1 MRRIIVC
8 IFCFVVS
15 VMSLRGQVQREYYD
29 ADWEPCQEEEALYYR
44 QITYGADGRPEGV
57 VRDHYIGGALQFEGR
72 LLSVSP

>member
-1 MRRIIVC
+1 MNKYLQLLLAILLC
-8 IFCFVVS
+8 QNLAQAQS
-15 VMSLRGQVQREYYD
+15 TEYFD
-29 ADWEPCQEEEALYYR
+29 ADWKPCQEEEALYYR